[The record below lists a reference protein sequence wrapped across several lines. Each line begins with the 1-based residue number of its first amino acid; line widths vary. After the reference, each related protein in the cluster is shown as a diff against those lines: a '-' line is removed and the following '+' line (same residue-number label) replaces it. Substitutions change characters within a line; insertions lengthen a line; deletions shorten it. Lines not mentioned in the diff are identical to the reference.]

1 MELEY
6 EFEKYKALHKYS
18 IIKALAVRYFMDLEA
33 DLPQIPDFMRVGQT
47 PEELA
52 DKQIRNLL
60 CLPDGGATFNR
71 IYETAYQE
79 LAEVLP

>member
-1 MELEY
+1 MKLEY

-18 IIKALAVRYFMDLEA
+18 IIKALAVRYFMDLED
-33 DLPQIPDFMRVGQT
+33 DLPQIPDFMRQGQT
-47 PEELA
+47 PEDLA
-52 DKQIRNLL
+52 DLHIRNLL
-60 CLPDGGATFNR
+60 CLPDGGRTFNR